1 MPNFYETWQGFWE
14 EGNATKAAARAVIHE
29 EELEWVETDQD
40 FRVALMAAPENGFAT
55 WGSEYLISEI
65 LPGWH
70 SGKHEHGEEAIYIVE
85 GEGFSIV
92 NGVKYE
98 WGKDSCLWMPF
109 GSQHQHFNTG
119 TTTVRYFSAM
129 ALHIEHWMGM
139 GKLDQISLKGPTDN
153 YEDAE
158 VSTSGFDALNRRIAF
173 RRNEQEEVTL
183 DELDPND
190 VEEITGEPMT
200 IDPDGPRPT
209 QMSER
214 GHRDFMRS
222 LMDRPGRNG
231 FQNKEIE
238 ISNTMGDQ
246 VGHHGGKHAHME
258 AVLLILDGEGYSEVG
273 DVKVPWKKGSLL
285 HVQGPQTPHQHFNTG
300 SIRCEMLRAAPGMR
314 FNFLQG
320 IAKERFPYLWY
331 SHRGINNSSVTNPW
345 A

>member
-1 MPNFYETWQGFWE
+1 MANFYDDWVGFWDK
-14 EGNATKAAARAVIHE
+14 GNEAKAEARTSIHE

-65 LPGWH
+65 PPGWH
-70 SGKHEHGEEAIYIVE
+70 SGEHEHGEEAIYIVE

-98 WGKDSCLWMPF
+98 WNKHSVLWMPF
-109 GSQHQHFNTG
+109 GSRHQHFNTG
-119 TTTVRYFSAM
+119 TETVRYFSAM

-158 VSTSGFDALNRRIAF
+158 VSTTGFDALNRRISL
-173 RRNEQEEVTL
+173 REEEQVEITL
-183 DELDPND
+183 DD
-190 VEEITGEPMT
+190 VSAEEMAEISGEAT
-200 IDPDGPRPT
+200 AIDPDGVRPT
-209 QMSER
+209 QMTQH
-214 GHRDFMRS
+214 GHRDFTRR
-222 LMDRPGRNG
+222 LMDREGKNG
-231 FQNKEIE
+231 FQNKEVE
-238 ISNTMGDQ
+238 ISTLMGDQ

-258 AVLLILDGEGYSEVG
+258 AVLYMVNGQGYSEVG
-273 DVKVPWKKGSLL
+273 GVKVPWKKGSLI

-300 SIRCEMLRAAPGMR
+300 TERVEMLRAAPGMR
-314 FNFLQG
+314 FNFMQP
-320 IAKERFPYLWY
+320 IAKERFPYLWFT
-331 SHRGINNSSVTNPW
+331 HRGVNDSSVTNPW

>member
-1 MPNFYETWQGFWE
+1 
-14 EGNATKAAARAVIHE
+14 
-29 EELEWVETDQD
+29 
-40 FRVALMAAPENGFAT
+40 
-55 WGSEYLISEI
+55 
-65 LPGWH
+65 
-70 SGKHEHGEEAIYIVE
+70 
-85 GEGFSIV
+85 
-92 NGVKYE
+92 
-98 WGKDSCLWMPF
+98 MPF

-119 TTTVRYFSAM
+119 TTPVRYFSAM

-158 VSTSGFDALNRRIAF
+158 VSTSGFDTLNRRIAF

-300 SIRCEMLRAAPGMR
+300 TERVEMLRAAPGMR
-314 FNFLQG
+314 FNFMQP
-320 IAKERFPYLWY
+320 IAKERFPYLWF
-331 SHRGINNSSVTNPW
+331 SHRGVNDSSVTNPW

>member
-1 MPNFYETWQGFWE
+1 
-14 EGNATKAAARAVIHE
+14 
-29 EELEWVETDQD
+29 
-40 FRVALMAAPENGFAT
+40 MAAPENGFAT
-55 WGSEYLISEI
+55 WGSEYIISEI
-65 LPGWH
+65 PPGWH

-119 TTTVRYFSAM
+119 TTPVRYFSAM

-222 LMDRPGRNG
+222 LMDRPGKNG

-246 VGHHGGKHAHME
+246 VGHPPRREARPHGGGPLDPGWGRVFRSGRREGPVEEGQPAARPRSPDAPPALQYRHHPVRNAEGSARDALQFLPEHRQR
-258 AVLLILDGEGYSEVG
+258 ALPLPVVLPPGNQQFIS
-273 DVKVPWKKGSLL
+273 
-285 HVQGPQTPHQHFNTG
+285 HQPLG
-300 SIRCEMLRAAPGMR
+300 LS
-314 FNFLQG
+314 
-320 IAKERFPYLWY
+320 
-331 SHRGINNSSVTNPW
+331 
-345 A
+345 

>member
-1 MPNFYETWQGFWE
+1 MANFYDTWLGFWE

-40 FRVALMAAPENGFAT
+40 FRVALLAAPENGFAT
-55 WGSEYLISEI
+55 WGSEYIISEI
-65 LPGWH
+65 PPGWH

-158 VSTSGFDALNRRIAF
+158 VSASGFDVLNRRIAF
-173 RRNEQEEVTL
+173 RRDEQEEVTL

-190 VEEITGEPMT
+190 VEEISGEPMT
-200 IDPDGPRPT
+200 IRMRVVAERPVADFAFGVSIFS
-209 QMSER
+209 SE
-214 GHRDFMRS
+214 GVCCY
-222 LMDRPGRNG
+222 GT
-231 FQNKEIE
+231 
-238 ISNTMGDQ
+238 NT
-246 VGHHGGKHAHME
+246 HLE
-258 AVLLILDGEGYSEVG
+258 ELEPTRLDGAGEVAFVVDRLDLVAG
-273 DVKVPWKKGSLL
+273 TYKLDVAVHKRDGFSYDYHRLL
-285 HVQGPQTPHQHFNTG
+285 YTFRVKSDTRDVGIYRPRHAWRFSGN
-300 SIRCEMLRAAPGMR
+300 IR
-314 FNFLQG
+314 FN
-320 IAKERFPYLWY
+320 RP
-331 SHRGINNSSVTNPW
+331 R
-345 A
+345 